1 MGLGFAAQFAREQRV
16 DGLVAAD
23 HAVLVGAH
31 LAAPQPRGAR
41 EHDGERRLDLAR
53 VKRADVIALARG
65 ALLSV
70 APSPWPWD
78 RKQGVDSTCGISMCV
93 HFTLPPG
100 ACA

>member
-1 MGLGFAAQFAREQRV
+1 MGLGIGAQLAGEQRV

-31 LAAPQPRGAR
+31 LTAPEPRGAR

-53 VKRADVIALARG
+53 VKRADVIELARG

-78 RKQGVDSTCGISMCV
+78 RKQGVSTCGISMCV
-93 HFTLPPG
+93 HFTVPPG

>member
-1 MGLGFAAQFAREQRV
+1 MGLGLGAQLAGEQRV

-53 VKRADVIALARG
+53 VKRADVIELARG
-65 ALLSV
+65 ALLSA
-70 APSPWPWD
+70 APSLWPWD

-93 HFTLPPG
+93 HFTMPPG

>member
-1 MGLGFAAQFAREQRV
+1 MGSGLGAQLAREKRV

-31 LAAPQPRGAR
+31 LTAPEPRGAR

-53 VKRADVIALARG
+53 VKRADIIELARG
-65 ALLSV
+65 ALLRA

-93 HFTLPPG
+93 HFTVPPG
-100 ACA
+100 ACT